1 MLFRPL
7 NPVKLVVAVLAVGT
21 MALGSAAQAHP
32 KLLAETPA
40 ANETIASTRELKLTF
55 SEALV
60 AQFSGMSILMTDMP
74 GMKMSAPMSVG
85 AVTSKVGTDGKTLVG
100 TLQNPLPAGTY
111 TLGWHAVA
119 ADTHRVE
126 GSYSFKVK

>member
-1 MLFRPL
+1 
-7 NPVKLVVAVLAVGT
+7 

-32 KLLAETPA
+32 RLLAATPA
-40 ANETIASTRELKLTF
+40 ANETIASTKALKLTF
-55 SEALV
+55 SEALI
-60 AQFSGMSILMTDMP
+60 AQFSGMSVLMTDMP

-85 AVTSKVGTDGKTLVG
+85 AVTSKVETDGKTLVG
-100 TLQNPLPAGTY
+100 TLPTPLPTGTY
-111 TLGWHAVA
+111 TLGWHAVT